1 MNEKLMIVCN
11 GDESKNI
18 FPTLI
23 FAASGLSLDH
33 ETHIFLTPAGSKWAL
48 KDEIE
53 KLGQP
58 KGMPDPL
65 KLFNDVLDLG
75 GEIVLCELALENKG
89 IDPKDIRDSRIT
101 IGEAPPF
108 LMAAEGAGLTFT
120 F

>member
-1 MNEKLMIVCN
+1 MTEKLMIVCN

-18 FPTLI
+18 MPTLI
-23 FAASGLSLDH
+23 FAASGLALDH
-33 ETHIFLTPAGSKWAL
+33 EVHIFLTPAGSKWAL
-48 KDEIE
+48 KGEIE

-58 KGMPDPL
+58 KGLPDPL
-65 KLFNDVLDLG
+65 KLFNDMLDLG
-75 GEIVLCELALENKG
+75 GHVVLCTLALENKG
-89 IDPKDIRDSRIT
+89 IDPKDVRDPRIT

>member
-1 MNEKLMIVCN
+1 MSEKLMIVCN

-18 FPTLI
+18 MPTLI
-23 FAASGLSLDH
+23 FAASGLTLDH
-33 ETHIFLTPAGSKWAL
+33 EVHIFLTPAGSKWAL
-48 KDEIE
+48 KGEIE

-58 KGMPDPL
+58 KGLPDPL

-75 GEIVLCELALENKG
+75 GHIVLCVLALENKG
-89 IDPKDIRDSRIT
+89 IDPKDVRDSRIT

>member
-18 FPTLI
+18 MPTLI
-23 FAASGLSLDH
+23 FAASGLTLDH

-48 KDEIE
+48 KGELE

-58 KGMPDPL
+58 KGLPDPI

-75 GEIVLCELALENKG
+75 GRIVLCVLALENKG
-89 IDPKDIRDSRIT
+89 IDPKDVRDPRIT

>member
-1 MNEKLMIVCN
+1 MSEKMMIVCN

-18 FPTLI
+18 MPTLI

-33 ETHIFLTPAGSKWAL
+33 EVHIFLTPAGSKWAL
-48 KDEIE
+48 KGEIE

-58 KGMPDPL
+58 KGLPDPL

-75 GEIVLCELALENKG
+75 GHVVLCVLALENKG
-89 IDPKDIRDSRIT
+89 IDPKDVRDSRIT

-108 LMAAEGAGLTFT
+108 LKAPSSGGS
-120 F
+120 

>member
-1 MNEKLMIVCN
+1 MTEKLMIVCN

-18 FPTLI
+18 MPTLI
-23 FAASGLSLDH
+23 FAASGLALDH
-33 ETHIFLTPAGSKWAL
+33 EVHVFLTPAGSKWAL
-48 KDEIE
+48 KGEIE

-58 KGMPDPL
+58 KGLPDPL

-75 GEIVLCELALENKG
+75 GNIVLCVLALENKG
-89 IDPKDIRDSRIT
+89 IDPKDVRDPRIT

>member
-1 MNEKLMIVCN
+1 MTEKLMIVCN

-18 FPTLI
+18 MPTLI
-23 FAASGLSLDH
+23 FAASGLALDQ

-48 KDEIE
+48 KGEIE

-58 KGMPDPL
+58 KGLPDPL

-75 GEIVLCELALENKG
+75 GHIVLCVLALDNKG
-89 IDPKDIRDSRIT
+89 IDPKDVRDPRIT